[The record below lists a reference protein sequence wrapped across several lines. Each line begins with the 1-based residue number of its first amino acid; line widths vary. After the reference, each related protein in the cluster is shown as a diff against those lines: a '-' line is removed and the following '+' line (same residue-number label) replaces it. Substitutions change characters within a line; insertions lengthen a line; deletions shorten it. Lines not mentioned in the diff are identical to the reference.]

1 MTPSSHR
8 VSALLAFV
16 VATLLCVGPACAGD
30 EEPNVNAGQRFAQ
43 KHCGSCHAVGAA
55 GDSPL
60 KEAPPFRDFSKL
72 WPVENIE
79 EALAEGIVVGHD
91 AMPEFEL
98 SPRQIA
104 DLIGYL
110 KTLEPVQ

>member
-1 MTPSSHR
+1 MRPLQHR
-8 VSALLAFV
+8 VPALLAFIA
-16 VATLLCVGPACAGD
+16 ATLVCVGSVWAAED
-30 EEPNVNAGQRFAQ
+30 TPNVGAGQRFAQ
-43 KHCGSCHAVGAA
+43 KHCGTCHAIGAT
-55 GDSPL
+55 GDSPF
-60 KEAPPFRDFSKL
+60 KDAPPFRDFAKL
-72 WPVENIE
+72 WPLESIE

-110 KTLEPVQ
+110 KTLDQVQ

>member
-1 MTPSSHR
+1 M
-8 VSALLAFV
+8 
-16 VATLLCVGPACAGD
+16 LLCVALAKAAD
-30 EEPNVNAGQRFAQ
+30 DEPNIGAGQRFAQ
-43 KHCGSCHAVGAA
+43 KHCGSCHAIGPT
-55 GDSPL
+55 GDSPF
-60 KEAPPFRDFSKL
+60 KDAPPFRDFAKL

-79 EALAEGIVVGHD
+79 EALAEGIVVGHE